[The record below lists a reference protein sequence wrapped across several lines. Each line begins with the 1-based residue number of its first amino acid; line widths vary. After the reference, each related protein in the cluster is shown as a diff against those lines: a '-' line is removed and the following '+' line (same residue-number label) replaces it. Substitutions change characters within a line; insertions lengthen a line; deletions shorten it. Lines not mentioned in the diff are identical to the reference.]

1 MMVES
6 EVSANMQKYSS
17 GKVQSQRNLKCDQTI
32 NKAKAE
38 FFPPFT
44 AKGSTAQMVP
54 EVGNLMHVS
63 KAALVPNSYER
74 VKIV

>member
-38 FFPPFT
+38 LFSPFT
-44 AKGSTAQMVP
+44 AKGSTASDGSRGGKLDAC
-54 EVGNLMHVS
+54 E
-63 KAALVPNSYER
+63 
-74 VKIV
+74 